1 MATYW
6 PAQKGIDGEG
16 DRQYI
21 APEVLDGQ
29 FDKPADMFALGLIAF
44 ETACNIFLPDHGE
57 AWQALREGDLS
68 KLAVTL
74 TSAENNSVA
83 RDANGI
89 PIDHESAISP
99 LDEEM
104 MGPNAGEN
112 DGGFPFSVSTHNP
125 SNLFGAQKKREST
138 KPPTFMTDPEDPNS
152 LETLVRW
159 MLAPNPVGRPTAKQ
173 LLSTDA
179 LLWVQSVRAAGATVY
194 EGNWGPQP
202 GHWMP
207 DGVDTEMTDV

>member
-6 PAQKGIDGEG
+6 PARKGIDGEG

-57 AWQALREGDLS
+57 AWQALRDDDLS

-74 TSAENNSVA
+74 TSGEKSSVI

-89 PIDHESAISP
+89 PIEHESGISP
-99 LDEEM
+99 LNEET
-104 MGPNAGEN
+104 MGVGDNEKRR
-112 DGGFPFSVSTHNP
+112 GFPFTAMTHDP
-125 SNLFGAQKKREST
+125 SNLFGAQKRRENMN
-138 KPPTFMTDPEDPNS
+138 PPAFMTDPDDPNS
-152 LETLVRW
+152 LEMLVRW
-159 MLAPNPVGRPTAKQ
+159 MLTPNPAGRPTAKQ
-173 LLSTDA
+173 LLLTDA
-179 LLWVQSVRAAGATVY
+179 LLWVQSVRTAGATVY

-202 GHWMP
+202 ESCPP
-207 DGVDTEMTDV
+207 DLVDTEMTGV